1 VQYADRAAERADWR
15 DGHREECA
23 ALAACA
29 PRVPPPTVR
38 LAARVLWTRKRC
50 RQQFLHVT

>member
-38 LAARVLWTRKRC
+38 LAARVLWKRKRC